1 MAQYTKKT
9 DANGGVRYKDG
20 SKFVGKDNV
29 PENVKAALDEQPE
42 GTVLD
47 ELGDVVD
54 PTTDTDEGSGDDDTV
69 VNNTP
74 PAEDD
79 TTVDDQATDDS
90 TEDEGAGDD
99 GEDDEEDEAEDPAT
113 PAPAP
118 APKPRASRAK
128 TEIGG
133 MGFPAKDGK
142 TLSIFSDVPHETVK
156 NVGGIMVPLTN
167 LELTGDASKGI
178 MPKNDAEIIEK
189 LKKLGKV

>member
-9 DANGGVRYKDG
+9 DDNGAVRYKDG

-29 PENVKAALDEQPE
+29 PENIKEALDANPE
-42 GTVLD
+42 GTIID

-54 PTTDTDEGSGDDDTV
+54 PTTDTDEGTGDDDSVPT
-69 VNNTP
+69 NTP

-79 TTVDDQATDDS
+79 STVDDES
-90 TEDEGAGDD
+90 TEDEGS
-99 GEDDEEDEAEDPAT
+99 EDDEADEDDESDEEPA
-113 PAPAP
+113 AP
-118 APKPRASRAK
+118 APKPAARKSGAK
-128 TEIGG
+128 KQEIGG

-142 TLSIFSDVPHETVK
+142 TLSIFSNVPHETVK

-167 LELTGDASKGI
+167 VELTGDASKGI
-178 MPKNDAEIIEK
+178 LPKTDTEIIEK

>member
-9 DANGGVRYKDG
+9 DGNGSVRYKDG
-20 SKFVGKDNV
+20 SKFVGQKDV
-29 PENVKAALDEQPE
+29 PENIKAALDQNPE
-42 GTVLD
+42 GTIVD

-54 PTTDTDEGSGDDDTV
+54 PSTETDEGSEDETLAPT
-69 VNNTP
+69 TP
-74 PAEDD
+74 PVEDESTD
-79 TTVDDQATDDS
+79 EDQADDDS

-99 GEDDEEDEAEDPAT
+99 GEEDEAEEEPET
-113 PAPAP
+113 PAPKKRTAR
-118 APKPRASRAK
+118 KQ
-128 TEIGG
+128 EIGG

-167 LELTGDASKGI
+167 VELVGDPAKGI